1 LTEDRGKKL
10 FDTFLFYTI
19 VLILVTLLAAL
30 FLPAASVLRE
40 VGKQSGRGPLILVP
54 VSFLLLSFIYGF
66 IRARKYIRLSRLVPA
81 YGWLLG
87 STLLPIALLYFYLRQ
102 MTGG

>member
-1 LTEDRGKKL
+1 MEDRGKKL
-10 FDTFLFYTI
+10 FDTFLFYAV
-19 VLILVTLLAAL
+19 VLMLVTVLAAL

-40 VGKQSGRGPLILVP
+40 VGKESGQGPAILVP

-66 IRARKYIRLSRLVPA
+66 IRARRYIKIPRMVPA

-87 STLLPIALLYFYLRQ
+87 STLLPIALLYLYLKQ
-102 MTGG
+102 MTGH

>member
-1 LTEDRGKKL
+1 MEERGKRL
-10 FDTFLFYTI
+10 FDTFLFYAI
-19 VLILVTLLAAL
+19 VLILSTVLAAL

-40 VGKQSGRGPLILVP
+40 VGKQSGQGPVILIP

-66 IRARKYIRLSRLVPA
+66 IRARRYLKNSRMVPA

-87 STLLPIALLYFYLRQ
+87 STLLPIALLYLYLKQ
-102 MTGG
+102 MTGH